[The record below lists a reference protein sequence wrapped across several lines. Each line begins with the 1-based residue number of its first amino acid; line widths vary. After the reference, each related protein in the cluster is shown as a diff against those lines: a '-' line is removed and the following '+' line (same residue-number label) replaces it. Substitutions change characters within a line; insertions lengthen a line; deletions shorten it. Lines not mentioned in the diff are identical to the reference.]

1 MVGIPAGMV
10 VGTEVGLADGA
21 GPADGTTHGI
31 QDLTH
36 AIIIVMVETVPADTV
51 IILQADTLHQE
62 ITEDIQEV
70 DLQKAEG
77 TVPAVLPA
85 EDAIAVTMSAQAVD
99 IVQVALLQPMEDTAP
114 EEEHHPENQVSAQDH

>member
-1 MVGIPAGMV
+1 
-10 VGTEVGLADGA
+10 
-21 GPADGTTHGI
+21 
-31 QDLTH
+31 
-36 AIIIVMVETVPADTV
+36 MVETVPADTV
-51 IILQADTLHQE
+51 IILQVDTLHQA